1 MHFTRQ
7 YLMTQEDIKLNLL
20 INLSFLKLQLLPCG
34 QSVIELN
41 KSSMQMP
48 AVASYC

>member
-1 MHFTRQ
+1 
-7 YLMTQEDIKLNLL
+7 MTQEDIKLNLP

-41 KSSMQMP
+41 EGSMQMP
-48 AVASYC
+48 ASASYC